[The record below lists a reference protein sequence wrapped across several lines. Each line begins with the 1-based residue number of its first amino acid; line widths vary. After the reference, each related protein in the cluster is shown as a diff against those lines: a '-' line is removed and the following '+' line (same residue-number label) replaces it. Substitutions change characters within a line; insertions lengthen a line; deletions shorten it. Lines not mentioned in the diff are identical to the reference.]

1 MLRSLNFTDL
11 YLGEQACWLTGV
23 PGGSNPTALPDDCKP
38 DVLELRRVCEAL
50 EAEAASGEFTVRY
63 SGVDYRASR
72 LDSLTEKVYVLRRF
86 PSTIPDLT
94 ALGIHSAYVA
104 RLMQPRLSGL
114 VVVAGSFGQ
123 GKTTTASSIVA
134 SRLKQYGGVGVT
146 IEDPPEMPLEG
157 AHGKGVCYQTWVAQG
172 GFGAGCR
179 QAARWAPS
187 IIFLGEVRDEQAAS
201 EALRASING
210 GLVVCTT
217 HADSVTMAI
226 ERLYALAS
234 GSGGN
239 PDDIASLL
247 AGGLLCVLHQKL
259 EGQPR
264 RPKIEFLWLGDR
276 DNIGVRGMLRNRR
289 FEQIQSEISMQVNRM
304 LSKRNNLRASSCSHY
319 G

>member
-1 MLRSLNFTDL
+1 MHIHSNSLLTAKYYRLRLHDARPN
-11 YLGEQACWLTGV
+11 
-23 PGGSNPTALPDDCKP
+23 
-38 DVLELRRVCEAL
+38 
-50 EAEAASGEFTVRY
+50 
-63 SGVDYRASR
+63 YRAQAGFKTFLYR
-72 LDSLTEKVYVLRRF
+72 IARNRMIDLIRQNRIVLA
-86 PSTIPDLT
+86 SE
-94 ALGIHSAYVA
+94 LGGDEDNESV
-104 RLMQPRLSGL
+104 MQPKLSGL

-264 RPKIEFLWLGDR
+264 RPKIEFLWLGDQ

-304 LSKRNNLRASSCSHY
+304 LSKRNTVRASSCSHY